1 LSEPKPAQHVL
12 ICEITKCVANFCSMA
27 IKKSKT
33 KKTKP
38 AGAGRKKSSAT
49 RNARS
54 ATSATVSRKQQ
65 HVELAIGEDVQFRT
79 VTTGFERYRFTHCAL
94 PEIRLNDITTSTAF
108 FGKTVGAPLIISSMT
123 GGYGNALS
131 INESLARLAAEF
143 GLAIGVGSA
152 RQAIESSEYHETF
165 RIMRKTAP
173 DAFVFTNIGAV
184 EIGRLARS
192 GSVGELQKIIDL
204 VEADALA
211 VHLNPLQELLQPEGE
226 KDFRDVLR
234 GIESAVERL
243 NVPVI
248 VKEVGAGI
256 SRNVAERL
264 LEVGVKGIDVA
275 GAGGTSWAG
284 VEILRNN
291 RSFRETLEPFWD
303 WGIPTAEAV
312 TEVASLKYGY
322 TFSLIASG
330 GITNGVEIAKSIA
343 LGADLAAIARPIL
356 MALMEG
362 GEAGLRTFIQ
372 HILFQLR
379 GVMFLTGSRTIA
391 DLASQT
397 LTKSV

>member
-1 LSEPKPAQHVL
+1 
-12 ICEITKCVANFCSMA
+12 MA

-211 VHLNPLQELLQPEGE
+211 VHLNPLQELMQPEGMP
-226 KDFRDVLR
+226 DFRKVLS
-234 GIESAVERL
+234 GIEECVKTL
-243 NVPVI
+243 GIPII

-256 SRNVAERL
+256 SKDVARRL
-264 LEVGVKGIDVA
+264 IEAGVRVIDVS

-284 VEILRNN
+284 VEI
-291 RSFRETLEPFWD
+291 FRQKKKDRARLQPFWD
-303 WGIPTAEAV
+303 WGISTV
-312 TEVASLKYGY
+312 DSLMQVRELKDTM
-322 TFSLIASG
+322 TFGMIASG
-330 GITNGVEIAKSIA
+330 GIRSGIDIAKSIA
-343 LGADLAAIARPIL
+343 LGADLAGIAKPFITAF
-356 MALMEG
+356 MSG
-362 GEAGLRTFIQ
+362 GEKKLHRVMEDFIV
-372 HILFQLR
+372 QLR
-379 GVMFLTGSRTIA
+379 FAMFLTGSQDITS
-391 DLASQT
+391 LAKQP
-397 LTKSV
+397 LQKF